1 VTLDSTVIDLS
12 TVGSSALSPGNNAA
26 VMLSGTGTVI
36 GDTVNLADGSILTVS
51 VYDADHGAI
60 NVVSV
65 ATSPAIINGSG
76 NINLANNRT
85 LLEIPVEKGLIL
97 DENVILEGQG
107 VSVANAAALVLVNGE
122 LVMKGGV
129 IRDNHIT
136 AGDGWNSGWDVSIP
150 TRHSPWRE
158 VKLRVIATL

>member
-1 VTLDSTVIDLS
+1 
-12 TVGSSALSPGNNAA
+12 
-26 VMLSGTGTVI
+26 
-36 GDTVNLADGSILTVS
+36 VS

-107 VSVANAAALVLVNGE
+107 VSVANIAALVLVNGE
-122 LVMKGGV
+122 LVMKGDV

-136 AGDGWNSGWDVSIP
+136 AGDRWNSGGDVSIP
-150 TRHSPWRE
+150 TRHHHGGR
-158 VKLRVIATL
+158 